1 MECPSSRVRGH
12 RKCQSSYVRRSCDF
26 FFEKT
31 LVISALDVNL
41 SRKAEVLDDWC
52 KEDWSENRHLS
63 EDDFV
68 GALLQ

>member
-1 MECPSSRVRGH
+1 MI
-12 RKCQSSYVRRSCDF
+12 

-52 KEDWSENRHLS
+52 KEDLSENRHLS